1 MKRRLDHERGETDRL
16 SEEAAAE
23 RLKARQLEREVEQL
37 HTDLEEY
44 RWVHENF
51 RPLQKRIWGFLPILA
66 PLRFFSEESIW
77 GFLEILAPLRV
88 CLRRVYMYVGFL
100 AILAPSEFFSEG
112 GSWKF

>member
-23 RLKARQLEREVEQL
+23 RLKARQLERDVEQL

-51 RPLQKRIWGFLPILA
+51 RTPGNLDPF
-66 PLRFFSEESIW
+66 
-77 GFLEILAPLRV
+77 
-88 CLRRVYMYVGFL
+88 RREY
-100 AILAPSEFFSEG
+100 G
-112 GSWKF
+112 GS